1 MQPFLFVLSVAFASS
16 FDPRD
21 PVDASSGDDGAS
33 AASQVGRAS
42 LVPDPHRN
50 VRESAHVLA
59 HGELLLGTDGV
70 AVGVLPAVQV
80 STQAILDA
88 VGWFNGSV
96 KVEAV
101 RSRAV
106 SLSGQVGG
114 GGAEWGALSGRH
126 VDLRSTLTLTPWRAL
141 SLHAGPRFAVLSME
155 GVPSDPPA
163 VLAEWLP
170 MGALWTAA
178 EASAATGVV
187 PRVYE
192 RHAEVQGALEL
203 RVNRRDSVVVSGA
216 WTAWGQNGTN
226 LLTDIPGQAPLD
238 PVSQRAVDWTE
249 SMGQTGNRRV
259 ALSYRIAFGSADVR
273 IGGGMSDLPGGWVA
287 DANGVNLRAFGPAR
301 AEDRR
306 LLAEAREA
314 EASPSVVAAAE
325 AAPVDGAALP

>member
-1 MQPFLFVLSVAFASS
+1 MQPFLFIVSVAFASS
-16 FDPRD
+16 FDPHD
-21 PVDASSGDDGAS
+21 PVDVPSDDDGAS
-33 AASQVGRAS
+33 SASQVGRAS
-42 LVPDPHRN
+42 LMPDPRRN

-80 STQAILDA
+80 STQALLDA

-96 KVEAV
+96 KVEAI
-101 RSRAV
+101 RSRAL
-106 SLSGQVGG
+106 SLSGQAG
-114 GGAEWGALSGRH
+114 GGAADWGALSGRH

-141 SLHAGPRFAVLSME
+141 SLHAGPRYAVLSME
-155 GVPSDPPA
+155 GGPSDPPE

-170 MGALWTAA
+170 MGALWAAA
-178 EASAATGVV
+178 EASAASGLV

-192 RHAEVQGALEL
+192 RHVEVQGALEL
-203 RVNRRDSVVVSGA
+203 RVNRRDSVVMSGA

-226 LLTDIPGQAPLD
+226 LLTDLPGLQPLD
-238 PVSQRAVDWTE
+238 PVAQRAVDGVG

-259 ALSYRIAFGSADVR
+259 ALSYRVAFGSADVR
-273 IGGGMSDLPGGWVA
+273 VGGGLSDLPGGWVA

-314 EASPSVVAAAE
+314 EASPSVVASAE